1 MKRILLALICSGVCL
16 TAVAQSGSPR
26 DSCAAYRLGIEE
38 LQQLPG
44 MTVRLAFHFVAL
56 PDGRNFAPEA
66 ELEKLRA
73 ATFLYYVLGEM
84 NTRMRVAV
92 LDYPPSRDT
101 RLRFALVNGPQEP
114 LASCFFYGNRDKV
127 VPLDGAMNVVFTDY
141 RGRGKAPDGA
151 ITGTGSN
158 RITVYNRLQTYLAG
172 SQDTWTVARLINH
185 EFGHTQGL
193 DHSFKCDNPCA
204 GIDLEPRE
212 ECFGVCT
219 TNNAGSTAGT
229 NCYGGS
235 ERALMMGYGT
245 QLSLT
250 VCETEQLLN
259 YLLNHPRPYINFDR
273 CTPRPATP
281 PQVFRGAGTQVLG
294 GGRKLYFQDLIVGA
308 GTTLAV
314 RCPVEMAPG
323 TSVLVEAGG
332 QLVIDGGSLT
342 NACPTRGWG
351 GIRVAA
357 GPGGGVPPVVLRNG
371 GRVEE
376 RVRAVGVPFPY

>member
-1 MKRILLALICSGVCL
+1 MKWILLALLCGTCL
-16 TAVAQSGSPR
+16 TAAAQSGSPR
-26 DSCAAYRLGIEE
+26 DSCAAYRLGIDE
-38 LQQLPG
+38 LQHLPG

-56 PDGRNFAPEA
+56 PDGRNFAPESNV
-66 ELEKLRA
+66 EKLRA
-73 ATFLYYVLGEM
+73 ASFLYYVLGEM

-92 LDYPPSRDT
+92 LDFPPSQDT
-101 RLRFALVNGPQEP
+101 RLRFALVNGPEDP

-127 VPLDGAMNVVFTDY
+127 VPLEGAMNVVMTDY
-141 RGRGKAPDGA
+141 RGRGRAPDGS
-151 ITGTGSN
+151 ITGVGSN
-158 RITVYNRLQTYLAG
+158 RITIYNRLQDYLAG

-204 GIDLEPRE
+204 GIDLEPKE

-235 ERALMMGYGT
+235 PRALMMGYGT

-259 YLLNHPRPYINFDR
+259 HLLNHPRAYVDFDR
-273 CTPRPATP
+273 CTPRPAAP
-281 PQVFRGAGTQVLG
+281 PRVFSGAGTRVLS
-294 GGRKLYFQDLIVGA
+294 GGRKLYFRDLVVAAGA
-308 GTTLAV
+308 TLEL
-314 RCPVEMAPG
+314 RCVVEMAPG
-323 TSVLVEAGG
+323 TAVIVEAGG
-332 QLVIDGGSLT
+332 QLVIDGGQLT

-351 GIRVAA
+351 GVRVAA
-357 GPGGGVPPVVLRNG
+357 GPGVEMPPVVLRNG

-376 RVRAVGVPFPY
+376 RVRPPIVPIPY